1 MCTHTHILYIYLYYV
16 HIKIICEYVK
26 YMYNIYAKVYICI
39 IASMLKYIIYL
50 HLYYTYIKINIT
62 QYCCNPG
69 QKVYVKRNSYLVQ
82 E

>member
-1 MCTHTHILYIYLYYV
+1 
-16 HIKIICEYVK
+16 
-26 YMYNIYAKVYICI
+26 MYNIYAKVYICI